1 MLSPGR
7 TERAWGCHAPPS
19 LHRPRFR
26 GRMAQGGETCVPLD
40 PFGARAEEGVSP
52 SGGSLRSPP
61 AKHGSTPSGPQVL
74 ILLCPG
80 LSTASCRNNRQKL
93 RRESLHSAGVSCS
106 IVLERLAPGVG
117 RTVRR
122 AGWGCNAFVASPCRS
137 RALQAEGGTF
147 CRGFLCL
154 PGDKAYLCR
163 RTTYKTFI

>member
-1 MLSPGR
+1 MQDRANGVPGGGKSRPYKASPC
-7 TERAWGCHAPPS
+7 AI
-19 LHRPRFR
+19 RPLR
-26 GRMAQGGETCVPLD
+26 GRVWCVSNL
-40 PFGARAEEGVSP
+40 

-137 RALQAEGGTF
+137 SALQAEGGTF